1 MDNSLFNRT
10 ELLLGK
16 DVMERI
22 REKRVIIFGVGGV
35 GSWCAECLVRE
46 GIEHLTIVDSD
57 VVCVT
62 NCNRQLMA
70 TTKTI
75 GMPKVEALRNRLLE
89 INPKAD
95 IIAFQ
100 KNFNSETADS
110 FNIETYDYVIDA
122 IDSLK
127 DKISLIIRTLSNSPL
142 KGEDQFKIQ
151 NSKFKGSLPLPRERV
166 GERLPVLYSSMGA
179 ALRIDPTKVRV
190 SEFWKVKGDPLAAA
204 MRSVMRRN
212 KMFPARKFLCVH
224 SEEQPLPNLGEAILD
239 DSQTFGKK
247 QTNGS
252 LAHITAIFGMILAG
266 LVIQDI
272 NKSLHFLN
280 TNCTNYTDGRQK
292 MFVQR

>member
-1 MDNSLFNRT
+1 MNGDLFNRT
-10 ELLLGK
+10 ELLLGA
-16 DVMERI
+16 DAMERI

-46 GIEHLTIVDSD
+46 GIEHLTLVDSD

-75 GMPKVEALRNRLLE
+75 GEPKVEALRKRLLE
-89 INPKAD
+89 INPEAEVV
-95 IIAFQ
+95 ALQ
-100 KNFNSETADS
+100 KNFSEETAEE
-110 FNIETYDYVIDA
+110 FHIESYDYVIDA

-127 DKISLIIRTLSNSPL
+127 DKISLIVKTLSNSPL
-142 KGEDQFKIQ
+142 KGENQMSATVPLAPEATAEEGKA
-151 NSKFKGSLPLPRERV
+151 NSLPLRE
-166 GERLPVLYSSMGA
+166 GWGGSLFSSMGA

-204 MRSVMRRN
+204 MRSAMRRS
-212 KMFPARKFLCVH
+212 KRFPAHKFLCVH
-224 SEEQPLPNLGEAILD
+224 SEEQPLPNRGKALLD
-239 DSQTFGKK
+239 GSQTFRKV

-252 LAHITAIFGMILAG
+252 LAHITAIFGMTLAG

-272 NKSLHFLN
+272 CKE
-280 TNCTNYTDGRQK
+280 
-292 MFVQR
+292 